1 VSRAVAQ
8 GAAEGTVP
16 ERGSVQES
24 VPERRSADEP
34 PPEGDP
40 ARPAPAPAA
49 SAGHPLP
56 GGSPAGH
63 TLPGGSPAGH
73 TLHGGIGGVADRFR
87 DDDGS
92 ADPAAAAALS
102 AFAAGAGSEHAALLA
117 LAATR
122 LLVPLVAEVAPDAAS
137 PRTAPPS
144 SRLAPSSAEPALS
157 SSRLAPPFSGAAASV
172 VPSGPGAGEKT
183 SDMAL
188 PTLVGR
194 DGRRAIPAFTSVA
207 ALARWQRAARP
218 LPADAAQVWRAAIE
232 DSCAVI
238 IDVAGPV
245 PLAVEGARL
254 AALAQAVPVPALHED
269 PDVQAVVEVVIT
281 EALARL
287 PSPGAPAPG
296 AAAPGAAA
304 TGALVGFALHPGAD
318 GGDLV
323 IELAVAPMIDAESL
337 AAQVGSAVMQRLGS
351 RLRRGVALALSPMP
365 GRLG

>member
-1 VSRAVAQ
+1 VSRAVTQ
-8 GAAEGTVP
+8 GTAEGAVP
-16 ERGSVQES
+16 EPGSVQES
-24 VPERRSADEP
+24 VPERRSAHEP
-34 PPEGDP
+34 SP
-40 ARPAPAPAA
+40 ASPGPGRPAGI
-49 SAGHPLP
+49 SAGP
-56 GGSPAGH
+56 
-63 TLPGGSPAGH
+63 
-73 TLHGGIGGVADRFR
+73 TLHGGILGLADRFR

-122 LLVPLVAEVAPDAAS
+122 LLVPLVAEVTPDSAAPGSAPPSAGPAPAAAS
-137 PRTAPPS
+137 PGLPT
-144 SRLAPSSAEPALS
+144 
-157 SSRLAPPFSGAAASV
+157 
-172 VPSGPGAGEKT
+172 GPGAGEKS

-218 LPADAAQVWRAAIE
+218 MPAGAAQLWRAAVE